1 MGQSLLDN
9 FDGHLFYLLLVL
21 SHQSFLFLCGHSG
34 ALDQSTLR
42 MSIVTHISPMEFRL
56 LPLLLSRVRN
66 LLEFQERIL
75 VVLRKNQI
83 IFGNTVFLLCQKLV
97 IIILLKRNVILMNH
111 PFSFRTKEVLLI
123 LD

>member
-1 MGQSLLDN
+1 
-9 FDGHLFYLLLVL
+9 
-21 SHQSFLFLCGHSG
+21 
-34 ALDQSTLR
+34 

-75 VVLRKNQI
+75 VVLRENQI
-83 IFGNTVFLLCQKLV
+83 IFGNTVFLFSQKLV